1 MDVKCLAHEGLG
13 AFIGREG
20 LGRSVNQGILEWV
33 KTLSLKP

>member
-20 LGRSVNQGILEWV
+20 LGRSVNRGIQH
-33 KTLSLKP
+33 KTSSSLFQ